1 MKSSNIGGQAV
12 IEGVMMRNA
21 DKYAVAVR
29 KTDGEI
35 VVKTEEYKGICRNKK
50 LRSFPIIR
58 GVFSFLDSMV
68 LGMSTLT
75 YSASFFMEEEE
86 KEEVKAEKKES
97 LMMGLTIA
105 FSVVMAV
112 AVFMILPYFLSQMFR
127 KFTDSMTV
135 LTLLEGLVRLLIFF
149 GYILL
154 ISRMEDIQRVF
165 MYHGAEH
172 KCINCIEHG
181 MELNVENVLKS
192 SRLHK
197 RCGTSFL
204 FIVMIVSMIIFLFI
218 RIESQIWRLLFRL
231 LLIPVIAGVSFEFI
245 RLAGKSEN
253 KIVVMLSK
261 PGMMLQK
268 LTTREPD
275 ASMAEVA
282 IASVEAVFD
291 WRAYLK
297 ENFDR
302 PEQRKKTAGDG
313 LDG

>member
-86 KEEVKAEKKES
+86 KEEVKAEKNES

-165 MYHGAEH
+165 M
-172 KCINCIEHG
+172 
-181 MELNVENVLKS
+181 
-192 SRLHK
+192 
-197 RCGTSFL
+197 
-204 FIVMIVSMIIFLFI
+204 
-218 RIESQIWRLLFRL
+218 
-231 LLIPVIAGVSFEFI
+231 
-245 RLAGKSEN
+245 
-253 KIVVMLSK
+253 
-261 PGMMLQK
+261 
-268 LTTREPD
+268 
-275 ASMAEVA
+275 
-282 IASVEAVFD
+282 
-291 WRAYLK
+291 
-297 ENFDR
+297 
-302 PEQRKKTAGDG
+302 
-313 LDG
+313 

>member
-86 KEEVKAEKKES
+86 KEEVKAEKNES

-297 ENFDR
+297 ENFGWQ
-302 PEQRKKTAGDG
+302 EKV
-313 LDG
+313 